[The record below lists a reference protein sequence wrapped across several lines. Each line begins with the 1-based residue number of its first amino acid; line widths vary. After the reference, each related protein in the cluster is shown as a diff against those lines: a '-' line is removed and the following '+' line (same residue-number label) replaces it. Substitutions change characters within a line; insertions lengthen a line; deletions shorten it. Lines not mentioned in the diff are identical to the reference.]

1 MKKPMSLDRRTV
13 LAGGVATSTLVAL
26 AACAAEPEPVATTPP
41 SATVED
47 VESPAE
53 LAGELLLGTTDEIM
67 VGSGKKFMIDENLT
81 ILVTHPRV
89 GVFRGFSATCTHSG
103 CIVTGVQEDQI
114 ACGCH
119 GARFDVETGEPI
131 AGPARRP
138 LGSITIEVRG
148 TELYALI

>member
-13 LAGGVATSTLVAL
+13 LAGGIATSSLVVL
-26 AACAAEPEPVATTPP
+26 AACASEPEPAATTPP

-47 VESPAE
+47 VQEPQE

-67 VGSGKKFMIDENLT
+67 LGSGKKFMIDEKLT
-81 ILVTHPRV
+81 ILVTHPRD

-103 CIVTGVQEDQI
+103 CIVNGVQDDQI

-119 GARFDVETGEPI
+119 GARFDVESGEPV

-138 LGSITIEVRG
+138 LGPITIEVRG